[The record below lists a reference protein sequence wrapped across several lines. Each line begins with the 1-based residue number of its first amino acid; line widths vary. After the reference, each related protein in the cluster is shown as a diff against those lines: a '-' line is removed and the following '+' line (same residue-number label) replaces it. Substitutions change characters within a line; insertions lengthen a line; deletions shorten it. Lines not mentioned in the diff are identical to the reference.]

1 MNTDSTAP
9 LAEPDF
15 GRVRSVRT
23 FEGVVDRI
31 RAMIVEG
38 HLKPGDKL
46 PAERDLSARLGV
58 GRNAVREGL
67 RALEQAGIVDLRP
80 GKTGGAFVTSGRPNV
95 ISANMR
101 DLMSLGNISF
111 DDLWDTRLLLADV
124 MIRLAVERMTDDDL
138 RALEANVVRA
148 RALYESGRLREKS
161 RCNIEFHDVLAAA
174 THNPLLAV
182 FMNSI
187 ADLVRH
193 FTEQLGSDPGP
204 ETLHSRERL
213 LTALRAR
220 DAEAAIAEMRADLI
234 RVHNFYKTLARQ
246 PGTSVASLP
255 DPVFQL

>member
-1 MNTDSTAP
+1 MSAP
-9 LAEPDF
+9 PPAPGPEPEY
-15 GRVRSVRT
+15 RPVRSVRT
-23 FEGVVDRI
+23 FEGVVERI

-46 PAERDLSARLGV
+46 PPERDLSARLGI

-80 GKTGGAFVTSGRPNV
+80 GKSGGAFVTSGRPTV
-95 ISANMR
+95 ISENMR
-101 DLMSLGNISF
+101 DLLSLGKISF

-124 MIRLAVERMTDDDL
+124 VVRQAVERMTAEDL
-138 RALEANVVRA
+138 AALQANVVRA
-148 RALYESGRLREKS
+148 RSLYESGRLREKS

-182 FMNSI
+182 FMTSL

-204 ETLHSRERL
+204 ETLQSRERL
-213 LTALRAR
+213 LVALRAR

-234 RVHNFYKTLARQ
+234 RVHDFYKTLARTPLAAQ
-246 PGTSVASLP
+246 A
-255 DPVFQL
+255 